1 MPAGWRWP
9 RHEHPCSSLAT
20 LSAHP
25 IPLMKTGRN
34 GSKLVAIITDPVESA
49 KEAGL
54 RYTTDAKPGL
64 ARKRAGKGF
73 RYVGPDGETVRN
85 PETLRRIRS
94 LVIPPAWK
102 DVWITTD
109 PRGHLQATG
118 RDARGRKQSRYHPRW
133 RAIRD
138 ETKYERMLL
147 FGDALRRIR
156 KRVEEHLGLRGLP
169 REKVL
174 ATVVR
179 LMDSTLIRVGNDEYA
194 KENKSYGLTTMR
206 RKHVK
211 VNGSQLVFR
220 FHGKSGVRHEV
231 GVQDRR
237 LARIVRQCQEL
248 PGYELFEYL
257 DADGQAH
264 TIDSTD
270 VNEYLRE
277 ISGGEFTAKDFRTW
291 AGTVLAWM
299 ALREFE
305 PFESETQAKKNL
317 VQAIKEVARRL
328 GNTPAVCRK
337 CYLHPGVLECYLEG
351 SLVPAVRKKPEASS
365 DEQRGE
371 AISAWVRLDDEGTLS
386 EEERALMQLL
396 RERAKAAEQ
405 KAIA

>member
-1 MPAGWRWP
+1 
-9 RHEHPCSSLAT
+9 
-20 LSAHP
+20 
-25 IPLMKTGRN
+25 MKTARG

-54 RYTTDAKPGL
+54 RYTTDAKPGI
-64 ARKRAGKGF
+64 ARERAGKGF
-73 RYVGPDGETVRN
+73 RYIGPDGETVRN

-133 RAIRD
+133 RAVRD

-147 FGDALRRIR
+147 FGTALRRIR
-156 KRVEEHLGLRGLP
+156 ERVEEHLGLPGLP

-220 FHGKSGVRHEV
+220 FRGKSGVLHEV

-237 LARIVRQCQEL
+237 LARIVRRCQEL

-257 DADGQAH
+257 DAEGQTRA
-264 TIDSTD
+264 IDSMD
-270 VNEYLRE
+270 VNDYLRE

-291 AGTVLAWM
+291 AGTVLTSM
-299 ALREFE
+299 TLRQFE
-305 PFESETQAKKNL
+305 GFESETQAKKNV
-317 VQAIKEVARRL
+317 VQAIKDVARRL

-337 CYLHPGVLECYLEG
+337 CYVHPGVLECYMTGL
-351 SLVPAVRKKPEASS
+351 LTPAAKRKA
-365 DEQRGE
+365 DERSEQERQG
-371 AISAWVRLDDEGTLS
+371 ANHAWLSAEEEETLRR
-386 EEERALMQLL
+386 EERALMQLL
-396 RERAKAAEQ
+396 REHLKAGEQ
-405 KAIA
+405 KTAA